1 MIEDLAV
8 TMAWIV
14 LGISYI
20 SRPPEY
26 SKKVIIENGWII
38 ISINIGA
45 IKSVRGVILLLAI
58 LCLWRFQFHANPWVG
73 LLFGMLA
80 FVNVSIPSKR
90 SES

>member
-1 MIEDLAV
+1 MQEDILV
-8 TMAWIV
+8 SLAWIV
-14 LGISYI
+14 LVISYS

-26 SKKVIIENGWII
+26 SRKVIIENGWIV